1 MTVVDQ
7 DLLGATRPDPA
18 PIIDPVR
25 WIGEHDWSATP
36 LGAKEHWPAALRSLT
51 EMMLRSPTPIVLLW
65 GEEGIMLYNEPY
77 AVFAGGRHPHL
88 LGSKVREGWP
98 EVADFNDHVMRTVL
112 AGGTLSYRNQELTLY
127 RSGGPEQVW
136 MNLDYS
142 PIVDDGGAPVGVI
155 CILGETTEG
164 IAADRKRRQVEAQ
177 VRVSEERF
185 RLMADAVPQ
194 IVWITDAEG
203 RTEFFNRQW
212 SDYTGEPYRQS
223 NAAEIAAAHVH
234 PDDRAETMAAFDAAR
249 ASGGTFLVEHRIRSA
264 SGDYRWFLVRGE
276 PYRDPL
282 TGRIARWFGASVDI
296 HDRRMAEA
304 SLRESEALLR
314 RFNDSLERL
323 VDERTAERDRMW
335 EASPDLLLVI
345 DFQGVFRRVNPAWT
359 TLLGFTADELVGH
372 HATEFVV
379 EEDHRATIDAYQATA
394 AGQPAQVENSLRH
407 KDGSIRRIAWV
418 GVPAGEMTYAS
429 GRDITAERAMA
440 AKLRD
445 EQDFARLALSAVGGV
460 GVWTYDMVADRYVC
474 DAAIAALYA
483 LDPDAAAQ
491 GITREQFFANIHP
504 DDRTALDQL
513 LADGRGR
520 AGELEMEYRLVH
532 PDGSIRWVLSRGHTH
547 ADAQGRPVHRTGIG
561 VDLTS
566 QRQVEDQLRQSQK
579 MEALGQLTGGIAHD
593 FNNLLTV
600 IRGSAELLRRPDLSG
615 ERRERY
621 AQAIA
626 DTADRATKL
635 THQLL
640 SFARRQA
647 LTPEVFDVAASVRGI
662 GDMLATL
669 TGSRIGIDLELGD
682 RPCHVNADRTQFD
695 TAIVNMTVNARDA
708 MDGQGR
714 LSIAVH
720 AADHI
725 PAVRAH
731 PVIPGAFVAVTLTD
745 TGPGI
750 AADRLDQIFEPF
762 FTTKDVG
769 HGTGLGLSQVFGF
782 AKQSGGEVVAGN
794 AEGGGAQIT
803 LYLPLVETGEA
814 VRDGRADPAAPVP
827 SGDDLYVL
835 VVEDNLEV
843 GEFATQA
850 LAELGYRTR
859 WVVSGREALAEL
871 AAGEAVDLVFT
882 DVVMPGMSGIE
893 LGREITRLYPDLP
906 VILTSGY
913 SDAIVHSGA
922 SGFPLLQKPYS
933 IGGLAR
939 ILQQGIRSRA

>member
-7 DLLGATRPDPA
+7 ERQGANQADREPPTDPA
-18 PIIDPVR
+18 R
-25 WIGEHDWSATP
+25 WIADHDWAATP
-36 LGAKEHWPAALRSLT
+36 LGPMVHWPAALRSLVD
-51 EMMLRSPTPIVLLW
+51 MMLRSPTPMVLLW
-65 GEEGIMLYNEPY
+65 GEDGIMLYNRPY
-77 AVFAGGRHPHL
+77 AEFAGGRHPHL
-88 LGSKVREGWP
+88 LGNKVREGWP

-112 AGGTLSYRNQELTLY
+112 AGHVLSYRDQELTLH
-127 RSGGPEQVW
+127 RNGRPEQVW

-142 PIVDDGGAPVGVI
+142 PIVDDAGRPVGVI

-164 IAADRKRRQVEAQ
+164 IAADRKRRQVEEQ
-177 VRVSEERF
+177 VRASEERF

-203 RTEFFNRQW
+203 RAEFFNRQW
-212 SDYTGEPYRQS
+212 SNYTGEPYRPTT
-223 NAAEIAAAHVH
+223 AAEIAADHVH
-234 PDDRAETMAAFDAAR
+234 PDDRAETMTAFDAAR

-264 SGDYRWFLVRGE
+264 RGEYRWFLVRGE

-282 TGRIARWFGASVDI
+282 TGRIVRWFGASVDI

-304 SLRESEALLR
+304 SLQESEALLR

-345 DFQGVFRRVNPAWT
+345 DFDGVFRRVNPAWT
-359 TLLGFTADELVGH
+359 TLLGYTADELVGH
-372 HATEFVV
+372 HANEFVI

-394 AGQPAQVENSLRH
+394 AGRPAQVENSIRH
-407 KDGSIRRIAWV
+407 KDGSLRRISWV

-460 GVWTYDMVADRYVC
+460 GVWTYDMAADRYVC
-474 DAAIAALYA
+474 DAAIVALYA
-483 LDPDAAAQ
+483 LDPAQ
-491 GITREQFFANIHP
+491 VGQAITREQFFANVHP
-504 DDRTALDQL
+504 DDRAALAQI
-513 LADGRGR
+513 LAEGRVR
-520 AGELEMEYRLVH
+520 AGELEIEYRLVH
-532 PDGSIRWVLSRGHTH
+532 PDGSIRWVLSRGHTYV
-547 ADAQGRPVHRTGIG
+547 DAEGRPVRRTGIG

-566 QRQVEDQLRQSQK
+566 QRQVEEQLRQSQK

-600 IRGSAELLRRPDLSG
+600 IRGSAELLRRPDLSS

-621 AQAIA
+621 AKAIA

-669 TGSRIGIDLELGD
+669 TGSRIAIDLDLGD
-682 RPCHVNADRTQFD
+682 CPCHVNADRTQFD

-708 MDGQGR
+708 MEGEGR
-714 LSIAVH
+714 LSIAVR

-731 PVIPGAFVAVTLTD
+731 PMIPGAFVAVTLTD

-794 AEGGGAQIT
+794 APAGGAQIT
-803 LYLPLVETGEA
+803 LYLPLVETA
-814 VRDGRADPAAPVP
+814 ATPRDARGDPTAPIP

-843 GEFATQA
+843 GEFAIQA

-893 LGREITRLYPDLP
+893 LGREIARLYPGLP
-906 VILTSGY
+906 VVLTSGY

-939 ILQQGIRSRA
+939 ILQQGIRSSA